1 MIFEKEIAG
10 SKIVI
15 ETGRFAQQ
23 AGGAVT
29 VRQGETLV
37 LATATAAAHAAPG
50 QGFLPLTVD
59 FEERY
64 YAEGRIPASYFR
76 REGRP
81 ELEATLLSR
90 LIDRPLRPLFPKYY
104 TSETQ
109 IIVSSLAFDGEHD
122 LSTIALLGAS
132 TALIISD

>member
-1 MIFEKEIAG
+1 MIFEKDLAT
-10 SKIVI
+10 SKIII
-15 ETGRFAQQ
+15 ETGRFAMQ

-29 VRQGETLV
+29 VRQGDTLV
-37 LATATAAAHAAPG
+37 LATATAATRSNPAQA
-50 QGFLPLTVD
+50 FLPLTVD

-64 YAEGRIPASYFR
+64 YAEGRIPASFFR

-104 TSETQ
+104 FNET
-109 IIVSSLAFDGEHD
+109 
-122 LSTIALLGAS
+122 
-132 TALIISD
+132 

>member
-10 SKIVI
+10 RKIII
-15 ETGRFAQQ
+15 ETGRYAQQ

-29 VRQGETLV
+29 VRQGDTMV
-37 LATATAAAHAAPG
+37 LATATAASTTGPG
-50 QGFLPLTVD
+50 KGFLPLTVD

-64 YAEGRIPASYFR
+64 YAEGRIPASFFR

-81 ELEATLLSR
+81 ELEATLLAR

-104 TSETQ
+104 TTETQ
-109 IIVSSLAFDGEHD
+109 IVVSSLAFDGEHD
-122 LSTIALLGAS
+122 FSV
-132 TALIISD
+132 